1 MFTKDVLQEMSST
14 LANVPI
20 VGYIKQEDDGSEDF
34 DNHKTKI
41 VIKDGKVDVA
51 YLGHAYGFIPEK
63 NNAKFEIRSGKEW
76 LTAEGYIWTKFRD
89 SVSILLDGGGTKSQS
104 MEIEVFDSYLDDQ
117 GRVNYTDA
125 RFSGLCILG
134 DDVPPGMTGSTIEV
148 FNKRIDL
155 FSQVQEMIAD
165 FSKLEEGNKLL
176 VENEDLKE
184 NEDFAKGSKKNA
196 DAGADVKDAKDVKD
210 TDVKDSDP
218 KDDPKEDVEP
228 KDGDKDP
235 KDDNKDPKDSK
246 KDKKSKKA
254 NFAISHEE
262 TRNQLRELIRTEVAD
277 KDSYIYICQIF
288 DTYAV
293 AQIEDYSE
301 ETGFKAKHVMYEYTK
316 DNDSVSLGAS
326 KEVVPTFLTKEEM
339 AKIDSG
345 REELKQ
351 IKEKLSMY
359 ENAEKEAKVSEFEEV
374 LGDKAD
380 DIRAKFSEMS
390 IDEVEKE
397 VGFSCFQ
404 ISQNEKEA
412 SKGVVVEAVSF
423 SDNGVDA
430 ASKEYGSLGAYF
442 RKK

>member
-1 MFTKDVLQEMSST
+1 MSST

-165 FSKLEEGNKLL
+165 FSKLEEGNKLP

-210 TDVKDSDP
+210 TDVKDADP
-218 KDDPKEDVEP
+218 KDDPKKTVDPKEDIEP
-228 KDGDKDP
+228 KDGDKDS
-235 KDDNKDPKDSK
+235 KDSK
-246 KDKKSKKA
+246 KGKKSKKE
-254 NFAISHEE
+254 NFAISHDE
-262 TRNQLRELIRTEVAD
+262 IRTQLSSIVKSKYDDDETYV
-277 KDSYIYICQIF
+277 YIWQVF
-288 DTYAV
+288 DTYAI
-293 AQIEDYSE
+293 AQIEEYSKE
-301 ETGFKAKHVMYEYTK
+301 SGYTTTHLMCEYTK
-316 DNDSVSLGAS
+316 ENDVVSIGET
-326 KEVVPTFLTKEEM
+326 KVVIPTFLTKEEM
-339 AKIDSG
+339 EKVENS

-359 ENAEKEAKVSEFEEV
+359 ENAEKEAKVLEFEEV